1 MIGSENMS
9 IIYQRHEPASIKNE
23 LFDWIKLDSSDSD
36 GFYFLKKAPK
46 QIEFLNRYLI
56 KHTDATVFINLLIE
70 SYKVLS
76 CIKLSYK
83 SLYLT
88 KIQRLFKEKSLKKE
102 GWNELAIKKGVF
114 LKECTY
120 IDSKQLEISRDYY
133 FDSIYII
140 SKDKNYSEE
149 LIRILNGID
158 FFKQPKKLGTFC
170 PTEEFITALI
180 KYEVAVIFHKRDFCD
195 IDCAKEKP
203 IFICYSPWKL

>member
-1 MIGSENMS
+1 M
-9 IIYQRHEPASIKNE
+9 
-23 LFDWIKLDSSDSD
+23 
-36 GFYFLKKAPK
+36 
-46 QIEFLNRYLI
+46 
-56 KHTDATVFINLLIE
+56 
-70 SYKVLS
+70 
-76 CIKLSYK
+76 
-83 SLYLT
+83 YLT

-102 GWNELAIKKGVF
+102 EWNELVIKKGVF

-149 LIRILNGID
+149 LINILDGID

-170 PTEEFITALI
+170 PTEEFITTLI

>member
-1 MIGSENMS
+1 MIGSENMRL
-9 IIYQRHEPASIKNE
+9 IYQRHEPASIKSE
-23 LFDWIKLDSSDSD
+23 LFDWIRLDSSDSD
-36 GFYFLKKAPK
+36 GFYFLEKALK
-46 QIEFLNRYLI
+46 QIELLNRYLI
-56 KHTDATVFINLLIE
+56 ENTDATAFINLLAE
-70 SYKVLS
+70 TYKVSS

-88 KIQRLFKEKSLKKE
+88 KIQRLIKEKNLKKE
-102 GWNELAIKKGVF
+102 GWNQLAIKKGVL

-133 FDSIYII
+133 FDSIYVI
-140 SKDKNYSEE
+140 SKDKNSSEE
-149 LIRILNGID
+149 LIHILDGID

-180 KYEVAVIFHKRDFCD
+180 KYKVAVIFHKRDFCD
-195 IDCAKEKP
+195 IDCAKERP